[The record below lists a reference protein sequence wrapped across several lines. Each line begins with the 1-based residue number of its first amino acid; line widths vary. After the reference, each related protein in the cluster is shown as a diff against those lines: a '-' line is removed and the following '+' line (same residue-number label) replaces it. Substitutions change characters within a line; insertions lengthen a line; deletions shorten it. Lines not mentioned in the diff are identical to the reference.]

1 MAQMTLTMAGSAVGS
16 YFGGPIGGM
25 IGAQLG
31 SMAGA
36 LIDQAIF
43 GSSAQKVK
51 GPRVNDLLVQNAS
64 YGQPIAR
71 CWGQVAI
78 AGNLIWQRPLH
89 EVRQTKTQ
97 SSGGKGGSG
106 PSTKNVTYSYYGRFA
121 IGVCEG
127 PIAQFGR
134 IWADGK
140 LIRDAGGA
148 GKYNGYMTFYTGT
161 EAAGAGPDHP
171 VLRGRRRD
179 AGLQETR
186 LHRLRRP
193 AARRLRQSCPQL
205 Q

>member
-1 MAQMTLTMAGSAVGS
+1 MATMVLTIAGSAIGG

-43 GSSAQKVK
+43 GSSAIKQK

-78 AGNLIWQRPLH
+78 AGNLIWQRPLK
-89 EVRQTKTQ
+89 EVRTTRTQ

-106 PSTKNVTYSYYGRFA
+106 PSTKSVTYSYFGRFA

-127 PIAQFGR
+127 PIAQFAR

-140 LIRDAGGA
+140 LIRDAGGS
-148 GKYNGYMTFYTGT
+148 GKYNGYFTFYTGT
-161 EAAGAGPDHP
+161 ETQAADPTIQGYEGT
-171 VLRGRRRD
+171 
-179 AGLQETR
+179 AGLQGPRLYR
-186 LHRLRRP
+186 LHRHP
-193 AARRLRQSCPQL
+193 ARRLG
-205 Q
+205 

>member
-1 MAQMTLTMAGSAVGS
+1 MAQMTLAIAGSAVGG

-78 AGNLIWQRPLH
+78 AGNLIWLRPLRSRCLRGANRA
-89 EVRQTKTQ
+89 VRAHL
-97 SSGGKGGSG
+97 
-106 PSTKNVTYSYYGRFA
+106 GRRQVDPRRRWCRQVRRLHDVLYRN
-121 IGVCEG
+121 GV
-127 PIAQFGR
+127 
-134 IWADGK
+134 
-140 LIRDAGGA
+140 
-148 GKYNGYMTFYTGT
+148 
-161 EAAGAGPDHP
+161 AGA
-171 VLRGRRRD
+171 
-179 AGLQETR
+179 
-186 LHRLRRP
+186 
-193 AARRLRQSCPQL
+193 
-205 Q
+205 

>member
-25 IGAQLG
+25 IGGTIG

-36 LIDQAIF
+36 LIDNAIF

-78 AGNLIWQRPLH
+78 AGNLIWQRPLK

-97 SSGGKGGSG
+97 SSGGKGSSG
-106 PSTKNVTYSYYGRFA
+106 PSTKSVTYSYYGRFA

-127 PIAQFGR
+127 PIASFGR
-134 IWADGK
+134 IWADHTSGSC
-140 LIRDAGGA
+140 AETA
-148 GKYNGYMTFYTGT
+148 
-161 EAAGAGPDHP
+161 PDSSF
-171 VLRGRRRD
+171 
-179 AGLQETR
+179 
-186 LHRLRRP
+186 P
-193 AARRLRQSCPQL
+193 A
-205 Q
+205 